1 MSARGLDMSN
11 MGGQS
16 FSDFMDAQN
25 PVYGRPNWNRFQAIM
40 DNLGNEYAQ
49 DLFVYTV
56 DLGAIVSGAQAL
68 GQINIDRKSA
78 FEAVMLT
85 GGGATEAG
93 GVFSP
98 LNGIDLVLTDGA
110 SSRSLMQASVPTA
123 NMLGT
128 GDFAAVLPINRR
140 FMPATQLSVFAHVY
154 DTANMADVQ
163 LALIGRKIWM
173 DAIPGGA
180 SQPLPRFNTWLD
192 SSTNR
197 IYSEDLFYYDF
208 ALPALANNTTTPVS
222 ITFEA
227 ESDFEWI
234 LTTCSSLTTEG
245 PAVDAT
251 NTPVS
256 VNVIDT
262 GDARALFSRPTPV
275 GMIAGSG
282 QQPFVLPQPRIFVG
296 KSVVEVPFTNT
307 SGSEVDNIHFTM
319 IGRKIF
325 EQD

>member
-1 MSARGLDMSN
+1 MSGRGLNASQ
-11 MGGQS
+11 MGGQA
-16 FSDFMDAQN
+16 FADWMDAQN
-25 PVYGRPNWNRFQAIM
+25 PVFGRPNWNRFQAVM
-40 DNLGNEYAQ
+40 DNLGNQYAQ
-49 DLFVYTV
+49 DLFVYSV
-56 DLGAIVSGAQAL
+56 DLGAINSGASAI

-98 LNGIDLVLTDGA
+98 LNGIDLTLVSGDG
-110 SSRSLMQASVPTA
+110 SRSLMQRAVPTA

-128 GDFAAVLPINRR
+128 GDFPAVLPINRR

-163 LALIGRKIWM
+163 VALIGRKIWM
-173 DAIPGGA
+173 DAIPGA
-180 SQPLPRFNTWLD
+180 ANQALPRFNTWQDGQSGL
-192 SSTNR
+192 

-208 ALPALANNTTTPVS
+208 ALDSLANNTTTPV
-222 ITFEA
+222 IVLFEA

-234 LTTCSSLTTEG
+234 LTTGSSLTTEG

-251 NTPVS
+251 STPVS
-256 VNVIDT
+256 VQVIDT
-262 GDARALFSRPTPV
+262 GDGRRLFNNPIPM

-282 QQPFVLPQPRIFVG
+282 QQPFVVPQPRIFTA
-296 KSVVEVPFTNT
+296 KSSIEVDFTNT
-307 SGSEVDNIHFTM
+307 SGSTVTHIHFTM